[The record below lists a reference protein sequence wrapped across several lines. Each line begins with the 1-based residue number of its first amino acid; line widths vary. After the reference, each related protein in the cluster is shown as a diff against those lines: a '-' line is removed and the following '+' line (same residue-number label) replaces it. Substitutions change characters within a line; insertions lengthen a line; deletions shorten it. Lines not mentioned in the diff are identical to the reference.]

1 ASGSSQRKS
10 SSDKGK
16 RRRGDSRKQFDPR
29 SFVVDEADVDDDDD
43 DDEDEDGDDLG
54 LLDESKLAAETAKE
68 FEERLRYNND
78 ERWNSEKDR
87 FDPEEEEEI
96 ENYYRNRYSRGAAG
110 AERFGQ
116 GAHMADEISQQSN
129 LPGVKDPNLWVVRCQ
144 EGEEK
149 QVVLSLMRKMI
160 AYQNT
165 DEPLQ
170 IKSVIAK
177 DNLKG
182 YVYIESFKLTHVK
195 QAIEGIGALS
205 RGRYQQQMVP
215 IGEMTDVL
223 RVVKD
228 TTALRPGQWVRLKTG
243 LFKDDL
249 ARVYEVRESMNQVD
263 LVLLPRIDYSRK
275 RGVLRG
281 QDKDAGGGEQQA
293 MNKRRFKRFPQALF
307 DRTRIHEIGGE
318 TNREGDYTIFEGNYY
333 DIKGFLRK
341 TFKMNAIISEG
352 VKPTLTELEKF
363 QATPDTPAGLEM
375 LNVGSGSRSDSSA
388 HAFAPGDVVEVCEGE
403 LKDLQGRVIRIE
415 GDEVTILPNHDD
427 LKDPLPFPSSELRK
441 HFNPGNHVKA
451 IGGRFEGDTG
461 LVIRVDNSVAIVLSD
476 LTFNEFKV
484 AVKDLQLCAETSTGV
499 DQAGHYQIGDL
510 VQIDPQTVGVI
521 IRLEK
526 EHFSLL
532 TMHDKVIRVKQNA
545 LLRRRD
551 NRHAQ
556 ALDADGHPI
565 QPKEV
570 VKIAEGPH
578 SGYQGEVRHIFRS
591 WAFVYCR
598 THSENGG
605 IVVARTRHLQRAGGG
620 TSAARVG
627 GGGGGPPKPLS
638 QPFASPIHPMSGGG
652 GGVGAPAMDTGGR
665 GRGFRSAS
673 AAAAAAAAAADRGL
687 IGQTVR
693 VTQGHFKNH
702 VGIVK
707 DVIDN
712 TVRLELHSQYKMIS
726 VDRSRITPVDG
737 QRQNRPSASTYGRT
751 PLHGAQT
758 PGYGMGGGSGRTP
771 MYGAGGQTPIHDGSR
786 TPHYGNMTPRAEG
799 GATPG
804 HPGSAWDPTSGATP
818 RHRFGPDSFD
828 YDYEM
833 ETPSVSA
840 GAPLTPTARGITE
853 ASPMSGSDFSPSP
866 GFSPLTPGGLPY
878 TPHTPGG
885 ALLHQNSSDGV
896 EWVTPDIVV
905 TIRASC
911 EDESLRNLEG
921 HVRGVSGHQA
931 SVYLPAEKRVVSVNA
946 QHLTPRVPESGDRVK
961 VIAGEDRHQTG
972 QCLSVDTNEGVVK
985 ITEGP
990 LKLLNLSLL
999 AKMIDQVDAAS

>member
-1 ASGSSQRKS
+1 ASGSGQRKS

-352 VKPTLTELEKF
+352 VKPTLTELEKH
-363 QATPDTPAGLEM
+363 PAGLEM

-828 YDYEM
+828 YDYEI
-833 ETPSVSA
+833 ESVRRCPADSQRLAASRRPRRCLALTSA
-840 GAPLTPTARGITE
+840 R
-853 ASPMSGSDFSPSP
+853 SP

-885 ALLHQNSSDGV
+885 ALPAPELLRRCGMGDARHCGDNQGQLRGRIV
-896 EWVTPDIVV
+896 APILRVTVRACRA
-905 TIRASC
+905 TRRASTC
-911 EDESLRNLEG
+911 
-921 HVRGVSGHQA
+921 
-931 SVYLPAEKRVVSVNA
+931 PAEKRVVS
-946 QHLTPRVPESGDRVK
+946 LPESGDRVK

>member
-1 ASGSSQRKS
+1 
-10 SSDKGK
+10 
-16 RRRGDSRKQFDPR
+16 PIR
-29 SFVVDEADVDDDDD
+29 S
-43 DDEDEDGDDLG
+43 
-54 LLDESKLAAETAKE
+54 
-68 FEERLRYNND
+68 
-78 ERWNSEKDR
+78 
-87 FDPEEEEEI
+87 
-96 ENYYRNRYSRGAAG
+96 
-110 AERFGQ
+110 
-116 GAHMADEISQQSN
+116 H
-129 LPGVKDPNLWVVRCQ
+129 PN
-144 EGEEK
+144 
-149 QVVLSLMRKMI
+149 
-160 AYQNT
+160 
-165 DEPLQ
+165 
-170 IKSVIAK
+170 
-177 DNLKG
+177 
-182 YVYIESFKLTHVK
+182 
-195 QAIEGIGALS
+195 
-205 RGRYQQQMVP
+205 
-215 IGEMTDVL
+215 
-223 RVVKD
+223 
-228 TTALRPGQWVRLKTG
+228 
-243 LFKDDL
+243 
-249 ARVYEVRESMNQVD
+249 
-263 LVLLPRIDYSRK
+263 
-275 RGVLRG
+275 
-281 QDKDAGGGEQQA
+281 
-293 MNKRRFKRFPQALF
+293 
-307 DRTRIHEIGGE
+307 HEIGGE

-375 LNVGSGSRSDSSA
+375 LNSIGLIR

-461 LVIRVDNSVAIVLSD
+461 LVIRVDKQRSHCPVRP
-476 LTFNEFKV
+476 
-484 AVKDLQLCAETSTGV
+484 DLQRVQSGRERPSTALTRPALP
-499 DQAGHYQIGDL
+499 DWDL

-605 IVVARTRHLQRAGGG
+605 IVVAELDTCSGLAG
-620 TSAARVG
+620 APL
-627 GGGGGPPKPLS
+627 PPGLAEAVEGRPSLCRS
-638 QPFASPIHPMSGGG
+638 RFASPIHPMSGGG
-652 GGVGAPAMDTGGR
+652 GGRLPFCFGSRGGC
-665 GRGFRSAS
+665 
-673 AAAAAAAAAADRGL
+673 AAAADRGL

-737 QRQNRPSASTYGRT
+737 QRQEPAPAPTAARRCTAPRLPATEWAAAQVGPRCTAPAARPRFTTAPGLRT
-751 PLHGAQT
+751 T
-758 PGYGMGGGSGRTP
+758 
-771 MYGAGGQTPIHDGSR
+771 
-786 TPHYGNMTPRAEG
+786 GNMTPRAEG

-911 EDESLRNLEG
+911 EDESLRNLE
-921 HVRGVSGHQA
+921 
-931 SVYLPAEKRVVSVNA
+931 VVSVNA

-999 AKMIDQVDAAS
+999 AKMID